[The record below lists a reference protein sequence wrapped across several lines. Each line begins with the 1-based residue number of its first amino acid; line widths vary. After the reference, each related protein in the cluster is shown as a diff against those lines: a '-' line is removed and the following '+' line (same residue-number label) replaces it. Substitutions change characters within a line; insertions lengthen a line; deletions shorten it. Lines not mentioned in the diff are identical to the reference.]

1 MKYIVV
7 ALFTC
12 LPLSSAVALELQ
24 LQPPRAEWMLQ
35 AVSPPLLQREGT
47 ALVTEQVPV
56 QELVAFIGQ
65 QQYAQ
70 ALDFMRSD
78 FSGIIDL
85 VESGDVDAQLRNRVV
100 AGGFMPNV
108 QRNQVS
114 ASLMYLLGHVYMELE
129 QYAAAETAFKS
140 ALVPLPDY
148 IRVHESLGLMYLLNE
163 RFADARI
170 HLSRAASLGL
180 NTSNLY
186 GALGYLNQQSNN
198 FWGAIA
204 AYQQA
209 MVMDPDN
216 RQWQQGLLFAL
227 AQTYQFRSGLTL
239 VEQML
244 QDEPDD
250 PTLWMY
256 RAQMSLQAEEREQA
270 LSSLETAIR
279 LGEASLANLQVG
291 ATLHLELGSIGRA
304 VELLDAGLEEGMQYR
319 FVDQA
324 VGWLIRMG
332 EWEQTQRLL
341 AGVEGNLSLDDT
353 ERSQLLT
360 RQASVSLNS
369 NAQQAARTALQ
380 QAVELDPANAEALMR
395 LADIH
400 RENRNYNQAEL
411 LYQRASAD
419 SMFRENAFVLMAQ
432 LAVDQDNPERA
443 LQLLR
448 DVVRNNPGRSDLG
461 RNINSL
467 GNLVLLRQ

>member
-1 MKYIVV
+1 MKHLVI
-7 ALFTC
+7 ALFAC
-12 LPLSSAVALELQ
+12 LPLSSAVALELE
-24 LQPPRAEWMLQ
+24 LQPPRGEWLLESL
-35 AVSPPLLQREGT
+35 SPPLGQREGT

-56 QELVAFIGQ
+56 QELVAFIGL
-65 QQYAQ
+65 QQYTQ
-70 ALDFMRSD
+70 ALDFMRAD

-85 VESGDVDAQLRNRVV
+85 VESGDVDAQLKSRVV
-100 AGGFMPNV
+100 VGGFMPNV

-114 ASLMYLLGHVYMELE
+114 ASLMYLLGHVYMQLE
-129 QYAAAETAFKS
+129 QYEAAETAFKS
-140 ALVPLPDY
+140 ALGPLPDY
-148 IRVHESLGLMYLLNE
+148 TRVHESLGLLYLLNE
-163 RFADARI
+163 RFAEART

-180 NTSNLY
+180 NTPNLY

-227 AQTYQFRSGLTL
+227 AQTYQFQSGLTL
-239 VEQML
+239 VDQML
-244 QDEPDD
+244 QAEPDD
-250 PTLWMY
+250 RALWMY
-256 RAQMSLQAEEREQA
+256 RSQMSLQAGEREQA

-279 LGEASLANLQVG
+279 LGETSLANLQVG
-291 ATLHLELGSIGRA
+291 ATLHLEMGSIGRA
-304 VELLDAGLEEGMQYR
+304 VELLAAGLEEGMRYR
-319 FVDQA
+319 FIDQA
-324 VGWLIRMG
+324 LHWLIRRG
-332 EWEQTQRLL
+332 EWEQTEGLL
-341 AGVEGNLSLDDT
+341 AGVAANLSLDDT
-353 ERSQLLT
+353 ERSQFLT
-360 RQASVSLNS
+360 RQASVSLNN

-380 QAVELDPANAEALMR
+380 QAVELDPANAEALMQ

-432 LAVDQDNPERA
+432 LAIDQDNPERA

-467 GNLVLLRQ
+467 ENLVLLRQ